1 MESMKLSTIVRHVD
15 PKLQSMLTI
24 HELNMP
30 VVLRDG
36 INSVTTQD
44 ILEIIEATILRS
56 KNGVLLH

>member
-1 MESMKLSTIVRHVD
+1 MD

-24 HELNMP
+24 RELEMP

-44 ILEIIEATILRS
+44 ILEIIEATILHS
-56 KNGVLLH
+56 KNGALLH